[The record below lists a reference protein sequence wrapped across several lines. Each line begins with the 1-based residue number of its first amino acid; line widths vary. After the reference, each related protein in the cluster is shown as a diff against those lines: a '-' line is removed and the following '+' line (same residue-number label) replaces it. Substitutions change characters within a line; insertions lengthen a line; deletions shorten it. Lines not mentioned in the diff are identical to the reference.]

1 MVGLFINCYYI
12 LIGIIFVCYFF
23 KCLSG
28 YSFFWYAILRKRV
41 NGNQL
46 YLYSIFLKTNELKYT
61 PVYIFIK
68 FIFGLLSFFKIC
80 STNLSQYKTIRGPMK
95 QQMWGTLFILILFIN
110 SQQTYSTKTSYF
122 LPMIVTTDFSAM
134 LKTSGKKSYLLQSG
148 GGQGVVE

>member
-1 MVGLFINCYYI
+1 MTDSGFCSYTNPSRATIP
-12 LIGIIFVCYFF
+12 LIRPHQCDSEGGRIRGV
-23 KCLSG
+23 L
-28 YSFFWYAILRKRV
+28 
-41 NGNQL
+41 L

-80 STNLSQYKTIRGPMK
+80 STNLNQYKTIRGPMK

-134 LKTSGKKSYLLQSG
+134 LKTQWQEIILASVGAW
-148 GGQGVVE
+148 GQGVVE